1 MRITLRYHALLRE
14 RTGCAAEPA
23 DLPDGSNAGAALEYF
38 FARHPALQGL
48 RAAVKLAVN
57 DEFAAAD
64 APLKTGDTVDVLPPF
79 GGG

>member
-14 RTGCAAEPA
+14 RTGCAEEPA
-23 DLPDGSNAGAALEYF
+23 ELPEGSNAGAALDHF
-38 FARHPALQGL
+38 FARHPALRGL

-57 DEFAAAD
+57 DEFAATD
-64 APLKTGDTVDVLPPF
+64 VPLKAGDMVDVLPPF